1 MCSLDKFFVKIA
13 GARPLRN
20 AISKK
25 TLSDCN
31 TFVTILCYKQ
41 SLVLNPDAA
50 IVINGQERNMKKVL
64 IIEDEKDLAELLA
77 FNLEK
82 EGYAAICVHDG
93 KLGMERAVAE
103 LPDLILLD
111 LMLPGMLGT
120 DVCKVLRK
128 DPRTTQI
135 PIIMITAKGD
145 EIDRVVGFEVGA
157 DDYIVKP
164 FSMREVALRVKAV
177 MRRFEHEAKL
187 STTNSLTIGDIVID
201 KLRHTVMSAGL
212 EIDLTSTEYKLLLYL
227 AEKKECVQS
236 REQLLQKVWSYNNSG
251 DTRTVDTHVTRLR
264 GKLGAP
270 GDIIRTVRGFGYK
283 IEE

>member
-1 MCSLDKFFVKIA
+1 
-13 GARPLRN
+13 
-20 AISKK
+20 
-25 TLSDCN
+25 
-31 TFVTILCYKQ
+31 
-41 SLVLNPDAA
+41 
-50 IVINGQERNMKKVL
+50 MKRVL

-82 EGYAAICVHDG
+82 EGYAATCVHDG
-93 KLGMERAVAE
+93 KLGLERAGAD

-111 LMLPGMLGT
+111 LMLPGLLGT
-120 DVCKVLRK
+120 EVCKALRK
-128 DPRTTQI
+128 DQRTAQI

-177 MRRFEHEAKL
+177 MRRVEHEVQSATPELL
-187 STTNSLTIGDIVID
+187 SIGDIVID
-201 KLRHTVMSAGL
+201 TQRHTVASAAV
-212 EIDLTSTEYKLLLYL
+212 EIDLTSTEFRLLLFL
-227 AEKKECVQS
+227 AEKKGCVQS
-236 REQLLQKVWSYNNSG
+236 REKLLQNVWSYNNAG

-270 GDIIRTVRGFGYK
+270 GDIIKTVRGFGYK

>member
-1 MCSLDKFFVKIA
+1 
-13 GARPLRN
+13 
-20 AISKK
+20 
-25 TLSDCN
+25 
-31 TFVTILCYKQ
+31 
-41 SLVLNPDAA
+41 
-50 IVINGQERNMKKVL
+50 MKKVL

-82 EGYAAICVHDG
+82 EGYAATCVHDG
-93 KLGMERAVAE
+93 KLGMERAGAE

-111 LMLPGMLGT
+111 LMLPGLLGT
-120 DVCKVLRK
+120 EVCKALRK
-128 DPRTTQI
+128 DPRTARI

-177 MRRFEHEAKL
+177 MRRFEQDVQVSAADFF
-187 STTNSLTIGDIVID
+187 SIGDIVID
-201 KLRHTVMSAGL
+201 KQRHTVTSAGR
-212 EIDLTSTEYKLLLYL
+212 EIELTSTEFKLLLYL
-227 AEKKECVQS
+227 AEKKGRVQG
-236 REQLLQKVWSYNNSG
+236 REKLLENVWSYNNAG

-264 GKLGAP
+264 SKLGAP
-270 GDIIRTVRGFGYK
+270 GDIIKTVRGFGYK

>member
-1 MCSLDKFFVKIA
+1 
-13 GARPLRN
+13 
-20 AISKK
+20 
-25 TLSDCN
+25 
-31 TFVTILCYKQ
+31 
-41 SLVLNPDAA
+41 
-50 IVINGQERNMKKVL
+50 MKKVL

-82 EGYAAICVHDG
+82 EGYAATCVQDG
-93 KLGMERAVAE
+93 KQGLERAAAD
-103 LPDLILLD
+103 LPDLVLLD

-120 DVCKVLRK
+120 EVCKSLRK
-128 DPRTTQI
+128 DQRTAHI

-164 FSMREVALRVKAV
+164 FSMREVALRIKAV
-177 MRRFEHEAKL
+177 MRRYEHEADL
-187 STTNSLTIGDIVID
+187 PAPELLAIGDIVID
-201 KLRHTVMSAGL
+201 TQRHTVMSAGL
-212 EIDLTSTEYKLLLYL
+212 EIDLTSTEFKLLLYM
-227 AEKKECVQS
+227 AEKKGCVQS
-236 REQLLQKVWSYNNSG
+236 REKLLQNVWSYNNAG

>member
-1 MCSLDKFFVKIA
+1 
-13 GARPLRN
+13 
-20 AISKK
+20 
-25 TLSDCN
+25 
-31 TFVTILCYKQ
+31 
-41 SLVLNPDAA
+41 
-50 IVINGQERNMKKVL
+50 MKKVL

-82 EGYAAICVHDG
+82 EGYAATCVYDG
-93 KLGMERAVAE
+93 KLGLERAGLE

-111 LMLPGMLGT
+111 LMLPGLLGT
-120 DVCKVLRK
+120 DVCKALRK
-128 DPRTTQI
+128 DLRTAHI

-177 MRRFEHEAKL
+177 MRRFEHEVQTPMPELL
-187 STTNSLTIGDIVID
+187 SIGDIVID
-201 KLRHTVMSAGL
+201 TQRHTVMSADL
-212 EIDLTSTEYKLLLYL
+212 DIELTSTEFKLLLFL
-227 AEKKECVQS
+227 AEKKGCVQS
-236 REQLLQKVWSYNNSG
+236 REKLLQNVWSYNNAG

-270 GDIIRTVRGFGYK
+270 GDIIKTVRGFGYK
-283 IEE
+283 IEV